1 MDQKPTYEEL
11 ERKLKIVAEY
21 THSWEYWIGPD
32 STLCYI
38 SPSCGNHT
46 GYTQQEFI
54 DNENLFYDIIH
65 PDDKDLIYHHIH
77 DETDAPKVESL
88 EFRIVD
94 RHGCARWISHTCQPV
109 YDERGD
115 FLGRRASNWDITDQ
129 KMAEK
134 ERDESTK
141 KLKEMS
147 AFLNTVLDAIPD
159 VIGVQDLNHRII
171 RYNRAGYAFLGMK
184 PSDVHGKKCFELIC
198 NKIPCQI
205 CATAEVYES
214 KQPAQK
220 EKFVPEI
227 DKWLDVRAYPI
238 LDEDGNLF
246 RIIEHLRDIS
256 REKNA
261 EIQLKEAHER
271 LITVLNSIEAH
282 IYVADIDS
290 HEILFMNKK
299 MIKDFD
305 ADFVGKK
312 CYESFRNEDHPCRIC
327 TNHLLLDEYKQF
339 KEGHTW
345 QGKNPVTGRWYIN
358 FDRAITWVDGRIVR
372 IEIAMDITEA
382 KENEEQRRR
391 MEQQLQQAQKLE
403 AIGTLAGGIAH
414 DFNNLLMGIQGRASL
429 ISVDL
434 DNDHPFREHV
444 EAIMECSRSAT
455 ELTSQLLGVAR
466 GGKYEAKP
474 IRINDVVNGSSTMFG
489 RTKKEI
495 RIHTKLQNQSL
506 VVVADRRQI
515 EQALLNL
522 YINAWQAMPNG
533 GELYLE
539 TSVVHLEEADCRP
552 HSIEPGKFVKIS
564 VTDTG
569 TGMDE
574 KTRQRVF
581 DPFFTTKKMG
591 RGTGLGLA
599 SAYGIVKNHS
609 GAITVLSEEGK
620 GTTFNIYLP
629 YSDYEVK
636 KEITVKNEIVSGTG
650 TILLVDDES
659 VVIDVAKEMLEK
671 LGYDVL
677 TAKSGKDAVET
688 LSNYLNRVNL
698 IILDMIMP
706 GMDGSQTFDLIRDIN
721 PSIPVLLSSGY
732 SLNGQANK
740 IMRKG
745 CNGFIQKPF
754 LITQLSKKIGQI
766 LDGDWLPETSSEDD

>member
-11 ERKLKIVAEY
+11 ERKFKIIADY

-32 STLCYI
+32 SKLSYI
-38 SPSCGNHT
+38 SPSCRNHT

-54 DNENLFYDIIH
+54 EIENLFFDIIH
-65 PDDKDLIYHHIH
+65 PGDRDLIYNHIH
-77 DETDAPKVESL
+77 HETNAPKVESL

-94 RHGCARWISHTCQPV
+94 RGGCTRWISHTCQPV
-109 YDERGD
+109 YDENGD
-115 FLGRRASNWDITDQ
+115 FLGRRASNWEITDQ
-129 KMAEK
+129 KLAEK
-134 ERDESTK
+134 ERDESTR
-141 KLKEMS
+141 KLKETS

-159 VIGVQDLNHRII
+159 VLGVQDLKHRII

-184 PSDVHGKKCFELIC
+184 PSDVHGKRCFELIG
-198 NKIPCQI
+198 NNVPCHI
-205 CATAEVYES
+205 CATSEVYNS
-214 KQPAQK
+214 KKPAQV
-220 EKFVPEI
+220 EKYVPEI

-256 REKNA
+256 REKKA
-261 EIQLKEAHER
+261 EINLKEAHER
-271 LITVLNSIEAH
+271 LITILNSIEAH
-282 IYVADIDS
+282 IYVADMNS
-290 HEILFMNKK
+290 YEILFMNKK
-299 MIKDFD
+299 MIEDFD

-312 CYESFRNEDHPCRIC
+312 CYEAFRDEGNPCSIC
-327 TNHLLLDEYKQF
+327 TNHLLLDENNKPT
-339 KEGHTW
+339 GVHSW
-345 QGKNPVTGRWYIN
+345 QGRNPITNQWYMN
-358 FDRAITWVDGRIVR
+358 FDRAINWVDGRIAR
-372 IEIAMDITEA
+372 IQIAMDITEA
-382 KENEEQRRR
+382 KQNEEERKR

-429 ISVDL
+429 LSIDL
-434 DNDHPFREHV
+434 GPDHPCHEHV
-444 EAIMECSRSAT
+444 EAILECSRSAT

-474 IRINDVVNGSSTMFG
+474 ISVNEVVQGSSTMFG

-495 RIHTKLQNQSL
+495 RIHTKLHDPPP
-506 VVVADRRQI
+506 VAVADRRQI

-522 YINAWQAMPNG
+522 YINAWQAMPTG

-539 TSVVHLEEADCRP
+539 TSVLHLDEAYCRP
-552 HSIEPGKFVKIS
+552 HAIEPGRYVKIS
-564 VTDTG
+564 VTDNG
-569 TGMDE
+569 MGMDE

-609 GAITVLSEEGK
+609 GAITVYSEPGE

-629 YSDYEVK
+629 YSEQAVK
-636 KEITVKNEIVSGTG
+636 KAALVNNEIIKGTE

-659 VVIDVAKEMLEK
+659 VVIDVGKEMLEK

-677 TAKSGKDAVET
+677 TAKSGKDAVAIFSKE
-688 LSNYLNRVNL
+688 SERIDL

-706 GMDGSQTFDLIRDIN
+706 GMDGSQTFDQLRDI
-721 PSIPVLLSSGY
+721 
-732 SLNGQANK
+732 Q
-740 IMRKG
+740 
-745 CNGFIQKPF
+745 
-754 LITQLSKKIGQI
+754 
-766 LDGDWLPETSSEDD
+766 